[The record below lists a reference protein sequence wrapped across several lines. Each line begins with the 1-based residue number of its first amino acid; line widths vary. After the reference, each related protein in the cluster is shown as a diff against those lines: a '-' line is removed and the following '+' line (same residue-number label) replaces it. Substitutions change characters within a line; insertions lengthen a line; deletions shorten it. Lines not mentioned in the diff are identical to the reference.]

1 MEDSWIYRKCFF
13 FRSVVH
19 DIVDNP
25 FFEWT
30 VLLLIFAS
38 RWDSKFSLSEFSNKI
53 FLFTA
58 FHFALKMST
67 FKTMRSLNS
76 F

>member
-1 MEDSWIYRKCFF
+1 MEESWIYRKFFF

-38 RWDSKFSLSEFSNKI
+38 RF
-53 FLFTA
+53 
-58 FHFALKMST
+58 
-67 FKTMRSLNS
+67 
-76 F
+76 